1 MSVSCLKIG
10 EERLLKSHKSP
21 QEIIH
26 ILRDIFS
33 CTPWEVIV
41 GKKSLNEEVFK
52 TIVSLRERDIP
63 LSYLARRVN
72 FFGLTLHIKPGVF
85 TPRPESEILVEVVL
99 RKASFLKGKRR
110 ILDIGAGSGAISL
123 ALAAKLPEATVT
135 GTDIDELSVN
145 VARENAQKLSLES
158 RCFFLQT
165 DLFPGENMSFDII
178 VSNPP
183 YIPSWQIPF
192 LPREVS
198 QFEPRRALDGGK
210 DGLLFYRRIAE
221 KVPRY
226 LRKDGFL
233 AVEVG
238 QGEADEVAKIF
249 SSFFER
255 IEIFSDFNEIER
267 VVVAS

>member
-1 MSVSCLKIG
+1 MSTSCLKSG
-10 EERLLKSHKSP
+10 REKLLKSHKSP
-21 QEIIH
+21 QEVSY
-26 ILRDIFS
+26 ILKDIFS
-33 CTPWEVIV
+33 CTPWELIS
-41 GKKSLNEEVFK
+41 GRKGLNEKLFRV
-52 TIVSLRERDIP
+52 IVSLRERDIP
-63 LSYLARRVN
+63 LSYLTRKVN
-72 FFGLTLHIKPGVF
+72 FFGLTLNIKPGVF
-85 TPRPESEILVEVVL
+85 TPRPETEILVEVVL
-99 RKASFLKGKRR
+99 KKASFLKGEKR

-123 ALAAKLPEATVT
+123 ALAAELQDVVVI
-135 GTDIDELSVN
+135 GTDIDELSVE
-145 VARENAQKLSLES
+145 VARENARKLSLES
-158 RCFFLQT
+158 RCFFLQA
-165 DLFPGENMSFDII
+165 DLFPEKNMSFDII

-198 QFEPRRALDGGK
+198 QFEPRKALDGGK

-221 KVPRY
+221 KLPRY

-238 QGEADEVAKIF
+238 QGEADEVFKIF

-255 IEIFSDFNEIER
+255 IEVFADFNEIGR

>member
-1 MSVSCLKIG
+1 VSLGCLKIG

-21 QEIIH
+21 QEISY
-26 ILRDIFS
+26 ILKDIFS
-33 CTPWEVIV
+33 CTPRELVL
-41 GKKSLNEEVFK
+41 GKKGLNEELFK

-63 LSYLARRVN
+63 LSYLTRKVN
-72 FFGLTLHIKPGVF
+72 FFGLTLNIKPGVF
-85 TPRPESEILVEVVL
+85 TPRPETEILVEVVL
-99 RKASFLKGKRR
+99 KKASLLKGEKR
-110 ILDIGAGSGAISL
+110 ILDIGVGSGAISL
-123 ALAAKLPEATVT
+123 ALAAKLDDAIVV
-135 GTDIDELSVN
+135 GTDIDELSVE
-145 VARENAQKLSLES
+145 VAEENARKLSLES
-158 RCFFLQT
+158 RCFFFQT
-165 DLFPGENMSFDII
+165 DLFPRENMSFDII

-198 QFEPRRALDGGK
+198 QFEPRKALDGGK

-226 LRKDGFL
+226 LKNGGFL

-238 QGEADEVAKIF
+238 QGEADEVSKIF
-249 SSFFER
+249 ASFFER